1 MTPRGHTRLF
11 RLLLRLLPEE
21 FRSAYASEM
30 EVTFRDELR
39 DAARSGSPA
48 ARFRTWAVAVGQLL
62 RVAPIEHARVF
73 AADARFACRTMAAR
87 PGHTAAAIL
96 TLAMGIGA
104 SIAMLAVID
113 GVLLAP
119 LPYRQ
124 PESLVAVGETGLYGA
139 SGPTGYLS
147 FVDLRNRARGFST
160 LVGAA
165 QSSATLAGD
174 RRDAERVGAMR
185 VSRAYFDMI
194 GVQPMLGRAFLE
206 QEDRPGPAR
215 RVTILSHALWQRRFA
230 GDRSIIERV
239 IDISG
244 IPFRV
249 VGVMPPGF
257 NDLVAARVFGNAELW
272 VPLGYDPAASF
283 ACRSCRHLSL
293 FGRLAPGVNAAEA
306 TREAS
311 AIFAALEREHPTDY
325 HGAGARVTTLGD
337 LFLGPVRAVLAV
349 LAFGV
354 TLLLVIA
361 CSNVAGLQ
369 LLRATERERE
379 MAIRTA
385 LGVTRRRLARQLLT
399 EAVLLSAFGAAL
411 GLLAAYLIVYAIA
424 TVDLP
429 AVPRLDD
436 VAIHLR
442 EVVFAIGIAVASGI
456 AVGLVPLGQ
465 LFRHGTI
472 AGLQGAGARTASA
485 GTMRLRSVLVGA
497 NVALAALLLV
507 GSGLLVRSLAKLL
520 AVSPGVDAAHVA
532 TLQVFAGGR
541 AFDEGDNAHQI
552 AKAVRFYD
560 DVLSRVRA
568 MPGIVSAAAVTTL
581 PLDAAIDRYG
591 LHVEGRAEANPE
603 AAPSGDRFVVTPGF
617 FETLRIPLAR
627 GRYLNEGDRQA
638 TESVMVINR
647 AMADGMF
654 PGEDPIGRRIS
665 VGPPEAPPRRIVGI
679 VGNVQHGGLDISPM
693 YQFYVPQAQWPW
705 SETYLTIVVRST
717 GDAATAIAPVRDVV
731 RGVDAAQPV
740 TKARLYEDVITAS
753 LGTRRPVAWLLSGFA
768 LTALLL
774 AVVGLYGAVGV
785 RVGQRRTEIAVRL
798 ALGAR
803 AAGILRLV
811 LAQSLRPVLLG
822 LAAGLTM
829 AALLTQTLTSFLHHV
844 DALDPVTF
852 AAVAG
857 LLVTCAAAA
866 CYVPAARAAR
876 IDPARTLRT

>member
-1 MTPRGHTRLF
+1 MNLGDRTRPRLF

-21 FRSAYASEM
+21 FRAAYASEM
-30 EVTFRDELR
+30 EVTFRDELH
-39 DAARSGSPA
+39 DAARPT
-48 ARFRTWAVAVGQLL
+48 ARLRTWAIVVGQLL

-73 AADARFACRTMAAR
+73 AGDARFAYRTMAAR
-87 PGHTAAAIL
+87 PGHTAAAVL
-96 TLAMGIGA
+96 TLALGIA
-104 SIAMLAVID
+104 ATIAMVAVID
-113 GVLLAP
+113 AVLLAP

-124 PESLVAVGETGLYGA
+124 PESLTAVGETGPDGA
-139 SGPTGYLS
+139 PGPTGYLS
-147 FVDLRNRARGFST
+147 FVDLRDRSRSFST
-160 LVGAA
+160 LVGAT
-165 QSSATLAGD
+165 QSFGTLAGGG
-174 RRDAERVGAMR
+174 RDAERVGAMR

-194 GVQPMLGRAFLE
+194 GVQPTLGRAFLE

-230 GDRSIIERV
+230 ADPSIIERV

-272 VPLGYDPAASF
+272 FPLGYDPAASF
-283 ACRSCRHLSL
+283 ACRTCRHLSV
-293 FGRLAPGVNAAEA
+293 FGRLAPGVSAAQATQEA
-306 TREAS
+306 G

-325 HGAGARVTTLGD
+325 HGAGARVTPLGD
-337 LFLGPVRAVLAV
+337 LFLGPVRTVLAV
-349 LAFGV
+349 LAVGV
-354 TLLLVIA
+354 ALLLVIA

-399 EAVLLSAFGAAL
+399 EAVLLSGFGAAL
-411 GLLAAYLIVYAIA
+411 GLLAAYLIVNAIA
-424 TVDLP
+424 PFDLP
-429 AVPRLDD
+429 AVPRLGD
-436 VAIHLR
+436 VAIHAR
-442 EVVFAIGIAVASGI
+442 EVIFTIGIAVVSGV

-485 GTMRLRSVLVGA
+485 GTTRLRSILVGA

-507 GSGLLVRSLAKLL
+507 GSGLLVRSLTNLL

-532 TLQVFAGGR
+532 TLQVFASGR
-541 AFDEGDNAHQI
+541 TFGEGDNPHQI
-552 AKAVRFYD
+552 AAAVRFYD

-568 MPGIVSAAAVTTL
+568 LPGVLSAAAVTTL
-581 PLDAAIDRYG
+581 PLDAGIDRYG
-591 LHVEGRAEANPE
+591 LHVEGRLEANPE

-627 GRYLNEGDRQA
+627 GRYLNGADRQT
-638 TESVMVINR
+638 TEPVMVINR

-654 PGEDPIGRRIS
+654 AGEEPIGRRIH
-665 VGPPEAPPRRIVGI
+665 VGPVESPLRRIVGI
-679 VGNVQHGGLDISPM
+679 VGNVRHGGLDISPT

-705 SETYLTIVVRST
+705 SETYLTLVVRTS
-717 GDAATAIAPVRDVV
+717 GDAAGVIAPVRDVV

-740 TKARLYEDVITAS
+740 ENARLYQDVINAS
-753 LGTRRPVAWLLSGFA
+753 LGTRRPAAWLLTGFA
-768 LTALLL
+768 ITALLL

-803 AAGILRLV
+803 AAGILRMV

-844 DALDPVTF
+844 DALDPGTF
-852 AAVAG
+852 AAVAA
-857 LLVTCAAAA
+857 LLVTCAVAA